1 MQRRD
6 ERHIQP
12 TQKFEDVCARST
24 SKNSIFV
31 LQAHQIDIAE
41 IQKVGGLA
49 VGSQIVLGQLEPH
62 SGGIAVALFS
72 IVHGESQQLGRA
84 VFRVNGVAQ
93 VRRERRNSAL
103 SREIVA
109 DDCDSIGKCRALRC
123 GYRRGRRSFQVERF
137 DFNQ

>member
-1 MQRRD
+1 
-6 ERHIQP
+6 
-12 TQKFEDVCARST
+12 VCSRST

-62 SGGIAVALFS
+62 SGGIAIALLS

-93 VRRERRNSAL
+93 VCREGRNSAL
-103 SREIVA
+103 SREIVP
-109 DDCDSIGKCRALRC
+109 DHCDSIGKSWTLRY
-123 GYRRGRRSFQVERF
+123 GYRRGRRGFQVERF
-137 DFNQ
+137 LFNQ